1 MTRIRLIALPLL
13 ASLALALVL
22 AACGGTATPT
32 TAPAASSAS
41 TATPTAT
48 ATSGTATG
56 GTATGGAA
64 TGGTATGATA
74 TSSAAPSTAPSGT
87 ATSSTATSGTAT
99 SGSTAGRV
107 VLVVDPSQSQVSYT
121 AHEQLVGHT
130 LPNDAVGKTSAVS
143 GQIVLDA
150 TGQPVASASK
160 ISVDL
165 TTLQS
170 DESRR
175 DNYIKQNTL
184 ETSKYPQATFV
195 PKSITGLSWPLPTSG
210 QAQFQLTG
218 DLTVHGVTKTVTWQ
232 VTATFNQNTVQG
244 TATTQVT
251 FEDFGMQPPKVPVV
265 LSVEDN
271 LVLTANLQ
279 LTVQTS
285 S

>member
-13 ASLALALVL
+13 VSLALALVL

-32 TAPAASSAS
+32 PTPAASSAS

-56 GTATGGAA
+56 GTAT
-64 TGGTATGATA
+64 
-74 TSSAAPSTAPSGT
+74 SSAAT
-87 ATSSTATSGTAT
+87 STATSGAATSGAATSDTATSSTAT

-107 VLVVDPSQSQVSYT
+107 VLVVNPSQSQVSYT

-160 ISVDL
+160 ITVDL
-165 TTLQS
+165 TTLRS

>member
-1 MTRIRLIALPLL
+1 MTRIRLIALPVL

-22 AACGGTATPT
+22 AACGGAATPT

-41 TATPTAT
+41 SATPTAT
-48 ATSGTATG
+48 ATSG
-56 GTATGGAA
+56 AA
-64 TGGTATGATA
+64 T
-74 TSSAAPSTAPSGT
+74 SGT

-99 SGSTAGRV
+99 GSTATSSSTAGRV

-160 ISVDL
+160 ITVDL

-265 LSVEDN
+265 LRVEDN
-271 LVLTANLQ
+271 LVLTANLH

>member
-160 ISVDL
+160 ITVDL

-271 LVLTANLQ
+271 LVLTANLH

>member
-160 ISVDL
+160 ITVDL

-195 PKSITGLSWPLPTSG
+195 PTSITGLSWPLPTSG

>member
-1 MTRIRLIALPLL
+1 MTRIRLIALPVL

-22 AACGGTATPT
+22 AACGGAATPT

-41 TATPTAT
+41 SATPTAT
-48 ATSGTATG
+48 ATSGAATSGTATSSTAMG
-56 GTATGGAA
+56 GTATR
-64 TGGTATGATA
+64 
-74 TSSAAPSTAPSGT
+74 SAAPSTAPSGT
-87 ATSSTATSGTAT
+87 ATSGTAP

-160 ISVDL
+160 ITVDL

-175 DNYIKQNTL
+175 DNYIKRNTL

-265 LSVEDN
+265 LRVEDN
-271 LVLTANLQ
+271 LVLTANLH